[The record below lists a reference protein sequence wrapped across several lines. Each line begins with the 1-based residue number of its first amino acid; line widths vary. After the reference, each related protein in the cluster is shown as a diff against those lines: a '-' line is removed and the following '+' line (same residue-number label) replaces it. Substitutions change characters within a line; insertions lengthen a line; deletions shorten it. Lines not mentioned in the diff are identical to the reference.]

1 MTPAPTQLARSLI
14 LAGWVFV
21 SFAAVTS
28 AEPGAPGE
36 AIIGQHAVPQP
47 MGKTATAVVED
58 EELLRRPSRV
68 KPQVSARR
76 AESSFGV
83 PGGSMVFPLMIVV
96 ATICGSAYF
105 FRRWVNPTHKIGGE
119 GAIKVLARQ
128 YLSSK
133 QCLCL
138 VRLGPR
144 LVLLGVTPE
153 RITAVAGF
161 DDPEEV
167 AGIIGDVNRAG
178 SGAFSAALAAFAGRR
193 TGEAENARQA
203 AEPNDIVLPGKVFE
217 TRSNVR
223 DVLGR
228 IRALSGRG
236 VPVEP
241 A

>member
-1 MTPAPTQLARSLI
+1 MRHGPTHFAGLLLLAAIVALSLSVRA
-14 LAGWVFV
+14 LADAGHDDG
-21 SFAAVTS
+21 AD
-28 AEPGAPGE
+28 AEPR
-36 AIIGQHAVPQP
+36 AVPQP
-47 MGKTATAVVED
+47 MGKTAAVSDDAD
-58 EELLRRPSRV
+58 EVLRRPSKA
-68 KPQVSARR
+68 KPQVTARR
-76 AESSFGV
+76 ADSSFAV
-83 PGGSMVFPLMIVV
+83 PGGSLVLPMMVVL
-96 ATICGSAYF
+96 ATICGSAYI
-105 FRRWVNPTHKIGGE
+105 FRRWVNPTHKIGSD

-153 RITAVAGF
+153 RITAVADI

-167 AGIIGDVNRAG
+167 AGIIGDVNRAS
-178 SGAFSAALAAFAGRR
+178 SGAFSAALATFAGRR
-193 TGEAENARQA
+193 GVESESARHA
-203 AEPNDIVLPGKVFE
+203 AEPEDLILPGKAFE